1 MTYLNKIHVQEIEPS
16 FIEMNYSQWHIWI
29 ETYMSMKIEPS
40 FIEMN
45 YSQWHIWIRHTCPG
59 DRTELYRDELFTM
72 TYLNRDI
79 HVQEDRTELYRDELF
94 TMTYLNRDIRV
105 QKIEP
110 SFIEM
115 NYSQWHIWIRHT
127 CPGDRTEL
135 YRDERVQ
142 KIEPSF
148 IEMNYSQ
155 WHIWIETYMSRR

>member
-1 MTYLNKIHVQEIEPS
+1 MTYLNRDIRVQ
-16 FIEMNYSQWHIWI
+16 
-29 ETYMSMKIEPS
+29 K
-40 FIEMN
+40 
-45 YSQWHIWIRHTCPG
+45 

-79 HVQEDRTELYRDELF
+79 HVQEIEPSFIEMNYSQWH
-94 TMTYLNRDIRV
+94 IWHIHV

-127 CPGDRTEL
+127 CPEDRTEL
-135 YRDERVQ
+135 YRDELFTMTYLNRDIHVQ